1 MTAATLLLAQL
12 SAGAIV
18 AHAKEVDLSVEDLS
32 ARVHMEIVADG
43 KVKKRVFEL
52 LMRREGVNYR
62 ALITLLEPEEM
73 EGTRFLIDAQRG
85 KRNRQWAYF
94 PDLDL
99 VREIAGRS
107 QDDPFLGS
115 DISYADLA
123 GGAHLD
129 DLRHRLV
136 GEEEIDGTLCYV
148 MEGVPRHRIAYGKL
162 RGWVRKDNFV
172 TVQATFFDREL
183 GPLKE
188 ARLTDIRQ
196 VDGVPMA
203 HRIEMKSLV
212 EDART
217 ILTFEELRI
226 NQNLS
231 ADLFS
236 EDAFEASG
244 N

>member
-1 MTAATLLLAQL
+1 MTAAIVLLAQL

-18 AHAKEVDLSVEDLS
+18 AHTKEVDLQVKDLS
-32 ARVHMEIVADG
+32 ANVHMEIVANG
-43 KVKKRVFEL
+43 KVKRRVFQL
-52 LMRREGVNYR
+52 LMRREGVGYR
-62 ALITLLEPEEM
+62 AVITLLEPEEM
-73 EGTRFLIDAQRG
+73 EGTRFLIVAQRG

-99 VREIAGRS
+99 VRPIAGRN

-115 DISYADLA
+115 NISYADLA

-136 GEEEIDGTLCYV
+136 DEEEIDGTSCYV

-172 TVQATFFDREL
+172 TIQAVFFDPEL
-183 GPLKE
+183 EPLKE
-188 ARLTDIRQ
+188 ARLTDVRE
-196 VDGVPMA
+196 VDGIPMA

-212 EDART
+212 EDGHTVLSLR
-217 ILTFEELRI
+217 ELRI
-226 NQNLS
+226 NQNLPS
-231 ADLFS
+231 GLFTA
-236 EDAFEASG
+236 EALEASE

>member
-1 MTAATLLLAQL
+1 MTAAIVLLAQL

-18 AHAKEVDLSVEDLS
+18 AHAKEVDLQVKDLS
-32 ARVHMEIVADG
+32 ANVRMEIVANG
-43 KVKKRVFEL
+43 EVKIRVFEL
-52 LMRREGVNYR
+52 LMRREGVDYR
-62 ALITLLEPEEM
+62 AVITLLEPEEM
-73 EGTRFLIDAQRG
+73 EGTRFLIVAQRG

-99 VREIAGRS
+99 VRPIAGRN

-115 DISYADLA
+115 NISYADLA

-136 GEEEIDGTLCYV
+136 GEEEIDGTPCYV
-148 MEGVPRHRIAYGKL
+148 MVGVPRHRIAYGKL

-172 TVQATFFDREL
+172 TTKAVFFDQEL
-183 GPLKE
+183 EPLKE
-188 ARLTDIRQ
+188 SRLTDIRE
-196 VDGVPMA
+196 VDGIPMA

-212 EDART
+212 EDGHT
-217 ILTFEELRI
+217 VLSLHELRI
-226 NQNLS
+226 NQNLPS
-231 ADLFS
+231 GLFTAEALDAS
-236 EDAFEASG
+236 E